1 MATTTRTE
9 GTENKSV
16 NAVAAGSASA
26 QPAIG
31 ESAARRAAWALYLIV
46 VVSGAV
52 LMGVEIAGA
61 KILAPGFGTST
72 YVWGSIIGLFM
83 GALAAGY
90 FIGGWLSDR
99 VPDFTILAMIVS
111 VAGAWVWWIPRMGPQ
126 IADAIAR
133 AGWGTVA
140 GPLLAATAIFF
151 FPSFLMGMV
160 SPFAVKLRA
169 RSLSAL
175 GSVAGN
181 LYALSTF
188 GSIVGTLLTTF
199 VLIPVRPLSW
209 VMQCLGLVLIVVAI
223 VSFMLFRS
231 ALGGLQRDDR
241 RSLSVMVLI
250 ALAFGEAW
258 IVFPVQPH
266 ISDGE
271 RLLKYEDSAYHE
283 ILVTESVMERDGD
296 GGVIFPVKVWKPD
309 EEIMWLGYQGIAR
322 WLKFNENTESGIFPY
337 RSAYTN
343 AVGYTDLLHIPLIFV
358 NDPLPKRMLVVG
370 GGGGIVPTQYRNMYK
385 TEVDIAE
392 IDDKVREISQEYFGV
407 ATSQTSN
414 NETPVPHFYIGDG
427 RQSLKKLPDNAYDVI
442 VLDAYSSGGQ
452 VPFHLMT
459 WEFMSEIKK
468 KLTKRGVLATNIISA
483 LKNGSDANGIKPA
496 ALFLAEYKTLTS
508 SEAEAKPNS
517 GSTDTT
523 PLFKKEQVY
532 VFQKFRPG
540 FDDYRNVILVCT
552 QEDSPRELE
561 RLMSD
566 VKKLTTGS
574 DPLVKVPHLD
584 TLVFQGLYDKVEP
597 AELEQT
603 PILSDDYAPVDTMYR
618 PVRIDETQGHY

>member
-1 MATTTRTE
+1 MATTTRTDS
-9 GTENKSV
+9 TENKNV
-16 NAVAAGSASA
+16 NAPAANSAPA
-26 QPAIG
+26 QPVIAEG
-31 ESAARRAAWALYLIV
+31 AARRAAWALYLIV

-99 VPDFTILAMIVS
+99 APNFTILAMIVS
-111 VAGAWVWWIPRMGPQ
+111 VAGTWVLLIPRMGPQ
-126 IADAIAR
+126 ISDLVAR
-133 AGWGTVA
+133 SNWGTVA

-199 VLIPVRPLSW
+199 VLIPIKPLSW
-209 VMQCLGLVLIVVAI
+209 VMMFLGLMLIVVAI
-223 VSFMLFRS
+223 VSLTLFRF

-241 RSLSVMVLI
+241 RSLSVMVLM

-266 ISDGE
+266 IPDGE

-283 ILVTESVMERDGD
+283 ILVTESVMERDGE
-296 GGVIFPVKVWKPD
+296 GGVIFPVKVWKPE

-337 RSAYTN
+337 RPTYTN
-343 AVGYTDLLHIPLIFV
+343 AVGYTDLLHIPLLFV
-358 NDPLPKRMLVVG
+358 NDPPPKRMLVVG
-370 GGGGIVPTQYRNMYK
+370 GGGGIVPTQYRNAYH

-392 IDDKVREISQEYFGV
+392 IDDKVREISQEFFSV
-407 ATSQTSN
+407 ATSPNSV
-414 NETPVPHFYIGDG
+414 NETPAPHFYIGDG

-483 LKNGSDANGIKPA
+483 LKNGSDTNGIKPA
-496 ALFLAEYKTLTS
+496 ALFLAEYKTLTA
-508 SEAEAKPNS
+508 SEAEAKP
-517 GSTDTT
+517 GATDTT
-523 PLFKKEQVY
+523 PLFKKDQVY

-540 FDDYRNVILVCT
+540 FEDYRNVIIVCT

-561 RLMSD
+561 KLMSD
-566 VKKLTTGS
+566 VKRLTTGS